1 MAFVL
6 TFLGKGGT
14 GRTTLAIAAAKQFA
28 AQGQRV
34 LLISQ
39 DASPA
44 LPLLLGAE
52 VGPEPQSIEPNLSV
66 VQLRSTVLLEQNW
79 EELKKL
85 EAQYLRSP
93 FFKAVYGQELGIL
106 PGMDEAL
113 ALDAIRRYDGSGLYD
128 AIVLDGQGDQSTLRL
143 LGTPEITSWYVR
155 RFRQVFADSD
165 LGRAISPFV
174 QPVAAAVLNVNWSGD
189 LFAQPEANQM
199 NNLLEQGKAV
209 VNNPNRMAAFLVTTE
224 AAEAVATAKYLW
236 GSAQQIGL
244 TIAGVLLNQ
253 SSATQAIPETI
264 AAEFAP
270 LSITAV
276 PTRSGDWQ
284 PLMQAMPSFS
294 QATQAPQPI
303 RIDVAEG
310 KVYLFLPGFD
320 KKQIKLTQS
329 GPEVTIEAGDQ
340 RRNIS
345 LPPELRGRQVTGAK
359 FQDSYLII
367 SL

>member
-14 GRTTLAIAAAKQFA
+14 GRTTLAIAAAKQLA

-34 LLISQ
+34 LFISQ
-39 DASPA
+39 DGSPA
-44 LPLLLGAE
+44 LSLLLGTE
-52 VGPEPQSIEPNLSV
+52 VGTEPQSIAPNLSG

-106 PGMDEAL
+106 PGMDDAL
-113 ALDAIRRYDGSGLYD
+113 ALDAIRRYENSGSYD
-128 AIVLDGQGDQSTLRL
+128 TIVLDGKGDQSTLRM
-143 LGTPEITSWYVR
+143 LGTPEIASWYVR

-165 LGRAISPFV
+165 LGKAISPFV

-189 LFAQPEANQM
+189 LFSQPEANQM

-224 AAEAVATAKYLW
+224 AADALATAQYLW
-236 GSAQQIGL
+236 GGAQQIGL

-253 SSATQAIPETI
+253 SNATETI
-264 AAEFAP
+264 ASQFAP
-270 LSITAV
+270 LSISAI
-276 PTRSGDWQ
+276 PTRSADWQ
-284 PLMQAMPSFS
+284 PLIAALPNLTQA
-294 QATQAPQPI
+294 AQAPQPI

-310 KVYLFLPGFD
+310 KIYLFLPGFD
-320 KKQIKLTQS
+320 KKQIKLTQY
-329 GPEVTIEAGDQ
+329 GLEVTIEAGDQ
-340 RRNIS
+340 RRNIA

-359 FQDSYLII
+359 FQEGYLII